1 MTTYRTSDG
10 DMADEIAFRH
20 YGTTSSGVVEQL
32 LAANPGLADYGPVLP
47 AGLVIT
53 LPVTDTVTK
62 TEGLRLW
69 T

>member
-10 DMADEIAFRH
+10 DMADEIAFKH
-20 YGTTSSGVVEQL
+20 YGTTDGRVVEQL
-32 LAANPGLADYGPVLP
+32 LEANPGLSDIGPVLP

-53 LPVTDTVTK
+53 LPDIDTTAK
-62 TEGLRLW
+62 QEGLRLW